1 VRTLLLALLVVAL
14 AVVGPVAVAVWLV
27 VPRLLDPIVMAAAV
41 EEAGAAELLRQ
52 RAAERVAEE
61 VREETG
67 IPVTATSM
75 LERIMAEVLDDQWVA
90 AATVSVVIA
99 ARGSGAE
106 SAAVLELAGPK
117 ERLAARW
124 PEVLRALYL
133 SLPTCGAEALPEPGR
148 PPTCRP
154 EGLSPEAALA
164 GLADLPGPEVVLT
177 DVPDQQEV
185 RPLRWE
191 AADWAASV
199 SRRNRLLV
207 AGAALAALL
216 ALPLVAPRGS
226 RLMWLG
232 RGLVAPSLILA
243 GAGVALL
250 GVAALAEEGVADTTA
265 RLAAHLYTPTLLG
278 SIVVLLVGGGL
289 AFAGGPPA
297 RRPRSALVP

>member
-1 VRTLLLALLVVAL
+1 VRTLVLALLVVAL

-41 EEAGAAELLRQ
+41 EQAGVAELLRQ
-52 RAAERVAEE
+52 RAAARVAEE
-61 VREETG
+61 VREATG
-67 IPVTATSM
+67 VPVTATSM

-106 SAAVLELAGPK
+106 SAAVLELSGPK

-133 SLPTCGAEALPEPGR
+133 SLSVCGAEVAPGR

-164 GLADLPGPEVVLT
+164 GLADVPGPEVVLA

-216 ALPLVAPRGS
+216 ALPLLAPPGT

-297 RRPRSALVP
+297 RRPRPALVP

>member
-1 VRTLLLALLVVAL
+1 MRTLVLALLVVAL

-41 EEAGAAELLRQ
+41 EEAGVAELLRQ
-52 RAAERVAEE
+52 RAAQRVAEE
-61 VREETG
+61 VREATG
-67 IPVTATSM
+67 VPVTATPM
-75 LERIMAEVLDDQWVA
+75 LEGIMAEVLDDQWVA

-99 ARGSGAE
+99 ARGGGAD
-106 SAAVLELAGPK
+106 SVAVLELAGPK

-133 SLPTCGAEALPEPGR
+133 SLPLCGAEALPEPGR

-154 EGLSPEAALA
+154 EGLSPEVALA
-164 GLADLPGPEVVLT
+164 SLPVPGPEVVLA
-177 DVPDQQEV
+177 DVPDRQEV

-191 AADWAASV
+191 AAGWAGSV
-199 SRRNRLLV
+199 SRQNRLLV

-216 ALPLVAPRGS
+216 ALPLVAPRAT
-226 RLMWLG
+226 RLIWLG

-297 RRPRSALVP
+297 RRPRSALVR